1 MKDKIEISATIVI
14 FKEDIDTLQKTINC
28 FLNTPLLKK
37 LYLVDNSP
45 TNELKD
51 TFKHPE
57 VGYIFNGKNL
67 GFGCAHNLIIP
78 KLNSDFHLILNPDV
92 IFDSQVLP
100 NLISELKRQENIS
113 MISPQVLSDDGTLQ
127 YTSRKTPSFLEL
139 IFRRMG
145 VLKKHTRKREYRD
158 RDLSKPFSP
167 DFIHGCFM
175 LFKTNDFI
183 EVNGFDERYFLYME
197 DADICRKIKH
207 MGKEILY
214 YPHQEITHNHRRG
227 SSKNIRLL
235 FYHLTS
241 SIKYFQKWSN

>member
-113 MISPQVLSDDGTLQ
+113 MISPQLLSNDGTLQ
-127 YTSRKTPSFLEL
+127 YTSRKNSKF
-139 IFRRMG
+139 FRI
-145 VLKKHTRKREYRD
+145 
-158 RDLSKPFSP
+158 
-167 DFIHGCFM
+167 DF
-175 LFKTNDFI
+175 
-183 EVNGFDERYFLYME
+183 
-197 DADICRKIKH
+197 
-207 MGKEILY
+207 
-214 YPHQEITHNHRRG
+214 
-227 SSKNIRLL
+227 
-235 FYHLTS
+235 
-241 SIKYFQKWSN
+241 